1 VAGARA
7 EAQLQL
13 STAILFERRGSVFLL
28 LGMLAWV
35 IAGLVGALLVATVLG
50 FSTLL
55 LRQVLGFGFVP
66 EPGLLAYVLA
76 GSTAFQGTLLW
87 GALRQ
92 GRRLGNGNRRVGLG
106 VRPIRHVGQVALL
119 CIVMIVCLL
128 GFVLLAARI
137 PTLREF
143 AKSVT
148 PDIMARLGEGG
159 PFAVLVKVT
168 LAMILAPLSEELFF
182 RGWLWEALVR
192 RGHAFATIACVTA
205 LPWLLLHGLDSPAR
219 IVFLIPAAVVFSL
232 ARQQGGSVLASL
244 LVHVTNNTTAVLMQ
258 AIAVL
263 VGA

>member
-7 EAQLQL
+7 EAQFQL

-28 LGMLAWV
+28 LSMLAWV
-35 IAGLVGALLVATVLG
+35 VAGLVCALFVATVLG
-50 FSTLL
+50 IGALL

-66 EPGLLAYVLA
+66 QPGLLAYVLA

-92 GRRLGNGNRRVGLG
+92 ARRLARGDRDAGLG
-106 VRPIRHVGQVALL
+106 IRRIRHIGQVALL
-119 CIVMIVCLL
+119 CVVMIVCLL
-128 GFVLLAARI
+128 SFVLLAARI
-137 PTLREF
+137 PALREF

-159 PFAVLVKVT
+159 PFAVLVKVL
-168 LAMILAPLSEELFF
+168 LAVVLAPLSEELFF
-182 RGWLWEALVR
+182 RGWFWEALQQ
-192 RGHAFATIACVTA
+192 RGHAFATVACVTA

-219 IVFLIPAAVVFSL
+219 IVFLIPAAVVFSF

-244 LVHVTNNTTAVLMQ
+244 AVHVTNNAAAVLLQ
-258 AIAVL
+258 AVAVL